1 MEQLDKMV
9 VVRPVRDKDE
19 LIRLNTEAGWDDHS
33 PVLPTHVFDKS
44 GELAGYASVGQL
56 TTINTW
62 FHTERMKARDSIIAV
77 SALENMTRLSGS
89 GGILGPLSDKAPF
102 LPVMGRLGYHNLGK
116 ANMMAKV
123 F

>member
-1 MEQLDKMV
+1 MELLDKMV
-9 VVRPVRDKDE
+9 VVRPLKDRDE

-62 FHTERMKARDSIIAV
+62 FHTKRMKARDSIIAV

-89 GGILGPLSDKAPF
+89 SGILVPLSDKSPF
-102 LPVMGRLGYHNLGK
+102 LPVMGRLGYQNLGK

>member
-1 MEQLDKMV
+1 MELLDKMV
-9 VVRPVRDKDE
+9 VVRPLKDRDE

-62 FHTERMKARDSIIAV
+62 FHTKRMKARDSLNAV

-89 GGILGPLSDKAPF
+89 GGILVPLSDKSPF
-102 LPVMGRLGYHNLGK
+102 LPVMERW
-116 ANMMAKV
+116 V
-123 F
+123 TTI